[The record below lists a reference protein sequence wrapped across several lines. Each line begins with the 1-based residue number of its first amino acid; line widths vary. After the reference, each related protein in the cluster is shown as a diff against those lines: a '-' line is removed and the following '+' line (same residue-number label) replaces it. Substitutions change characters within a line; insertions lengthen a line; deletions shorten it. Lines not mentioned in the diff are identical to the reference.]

1 LQAEKKLT
9 KKRLFMIKRLLLS
22 AFTVLCVF
30 YTFGQETT
38 SQILGT
44 VTGDQGPLA
53 GATVVALHTPT
64 GTRYTTTTRKDG
76 RFNLPNV
83 RIGGPYVL
91 TISYVG
97 FKEEKQENIN
107 LVVGQDFTADFKLT
121 PESKQLTE
129 VVVAGSRQ
137 QNKVFNNSR
146 TGSQEIIVRSQLERL
161 PTIQRSIQDFAKLEP
176 SANGLSFSGTS
187 GSMNNV
193 TVDGAD
199 FNNSFGLSGTLGGQA
214 NAQPISLDAIDQIQV
229 NVAPYDVR
237 QGGFTGAG
245 VNSVTRSGTNQ
256 LKASV
261 YDYVKGPG
269 TIGYN
274 VENTITARTPFTF
287 NILGGSIGGA
297 IIPNKVFYFISAE
310 QSKQSAPA
318 SVIIPSD
325 ANHPTASGAVS
336 QSNVDVLNS
345 VITALKT
352 YGYDPGAYTGYNFK
366 TNSYKI
372 NARID
377 INIDNYNTLSLKYN
391 YLKSYAD
398 QFPSTS
404 RPYTS
409 MITGGNPTSAGN
421 PLPFFGSGYR
431 INNNLNIYIAELNT
445 RFGNHSSNK
454 LQIGYTRE
462 RDFRT
467 PQSSS
472 PTFPLVDILNPNN
485 NTIYTTFGYEMYTY
499 NNQLNMDSYQ
509 LTDIY
514 SMYKGAHEIT
524 FGTQDSYKKYQN
536 AFAPGYNGV
545 YQFNSLSDFVNGA
558 PAQYFYQQYSTL
570 KGGAFP
576 WAYAGATNLSLF
588 AQDKWRVTPTFTF
601 TYGVRFDYTT
611 YQNKFTRNDSF
622 AALSFLNGAK
632 YDVGSAPNG
641 FLVVSPRVGF
651 NWDITGDRTWQLR
664 GGAGIFEGAP
674 PFVWIENQAANNGV
688 QFGSFALGSPT
699 ANSGVVFNSSPDSTL
714 KKLLG
719 TTPQTNTPKSYSVNI
734 IDKKFKYPTKL
745 RTSIGL
751 DKKLPNDWVITGE
764 FTYSKDIN
772 APYMSNINLNETN
785 GKPISNGGDTRI
797 RYVQG
802 PSTSN
807 KYYYAGSSLSNPNI
821 GNAILLS
828 NTGKGYA
835 YVATARV
842 QKTWHNLIASVAYTY
857 TETKSAMENGSTASS
872 LWSARAV
879 ANTDPNAPTLARPSW
894 YQPHRIIAY
903 ANYRID
909 EGSHTS
915 TSIGA
920 VYEATTAGSAS
931 FVYNGDLNGDGNSA
945 NDLIYIPRNSSE
957 INLVPVNS
965 GPSNIGNTTLDH
977 SDTRTAAQI
986 WTQLNNFI
994 NQDHYMTR
1002 RRGKYAQAN
1011 SVMYPWYKHLDLNV
1025 TQDIYFYT
1033 KNKSSRDK
1041 HTLRLSVDI
1050 VNVGNLVNRNWG
1062 LVKAPT
1068 STNFLKFEGMAGD
1081 GKTPLF
1087 SFPYLDASN
1096 QVPVTNS
1103 FANNTNLTY
1112 FANNQTFT
1120 GSRWQ
1125 MQFGIRYL
1133 FN

>member
-1 LQAEKKLT
+1 
-9 KKRLFMIKRLLLS
+9 MIKRLLLS

-30 YTFGQETT
+30 FTFGQETT

-44 VTGDQGPLA
+44 VTGDQGALA
-53 GATVVALHTPT
+53 GATVTALHTPT

-83 RIGGPYVL
+83 RVGGPYVL

-97 FKEEKQENIN
+97 FKEEKQDNIN
-107 LVVGQDFTADFKLT
+107 LVVGQDFTADFKMT
-121 PESKQLTE
+121 AESRQLTE

-137 QNKVFNNSR
+137 QNKIFNNSR
-146 TGSQEIIVRSQLERL
+146 TGSQEIVVRSQIERL
-161 PTIQRSIQDFAKLEP
+161 PTIQRSIQDFARLEP
-176 SANGLSFSGTS
+176 SSNGLSFGGTS
-187 GSMNNV
+187 GSMNNI

-256 LKASV
+256 VRGSV
-261 YDYVKGPG
+261 YTYIKGPG

-274 VENTITARTPFTF
+274 VENTKVLRTPFTYNVAGF
-287 NILGGSIGGA
+287 SIGGA
-297 IIPNKVFYFISAE
+297 IIPSKVFYFISAE

-318 SVIIPSD
+318 TNVLPSD
-325 ANHPTASGAVS
+325 ASHPSASGSVS
-336 QSNVDVLNS
+336 QSS
-345 VITALKT
+345 VTILDSIRSFVKNK
-352 YGYDPGAYTGYNFK
+352 YGYNTGDYTGYSFK

-377 INIDNYNTLSLKYN
+377 INVNAYNTLTLKYN

-404 RPYTS
+404 RPNTS
-409 MITGGNPTSAGN
+409 MATGGIPTSNGN
-421 PLPFFGSGYR
+421 PLPFYGSGYR

-445 RFGNHSSNK
+445 RFGNKASNK
-454 LQIGYTRE
+454 LQVGYTRE

-472 PTFPLVDILNPNN
+472 PTFPLVDILSNGN
-485 NTIYTTFGYEMYTY
+485 IYTTFGYEMYTY
-499 NNQLNMDSYQ
+499 NNVLNMDSYQ
-509 LTDIY
+509 LTDIF

-524 FGTQDSYKKYQN
+524 FGTQDSYKKYTN
-536 AFAPGYNGV
+536 AFAPGFNSV
-545 YQFNSLSDFVNGA
+545 YQFASLADFVNGA
-558 PAQYFYQQYSTL
+558 PAQYFYQQYSAL

-576 WAYAGATNLSLF
+576 FAYAGATNLSLF

-601 TYGVRFDYTT
+601 TYGVRFDYTS

-651 NWDITGDRTWQLR
+651 NWDVTGDRTWQLR

-688 QFGSFALGSPT
+688 QFGSFAKGSST
-699 ANSGVVFNSSPDSTL
+699 ANSGVIFNPDPAAQLATQ
-714 KKLLG
+714 LG
-719 TTPQTNTPKSYSVNI
+719 STPQTNTPKSYSVNI
-734 IDKKFKYPTKL
+734 IDKHFKYPTKL
-745 RTSIGL
+745 RTSVGL
-751 DKKLPNDWVITGE
+751 DKKLPNDWLVTGE

-772 APYMSNINLNETN
+772 APYMSNVNLNESNGFAITN
-785 GKPISNGGDTRI
+785 GPDNRTRFLTSVSNT
-797 RYVQG
+797 
-802 PSTSN
+802 N
-807 KYYYAGSSLSNPNI
+807 KYYSAGSSLLNPNI
-821 GNAILLS
+821 GNAILLA
-828 NTGKGYA
+828 NTNKGYA

-842 QKTWHNLIASVAYTY
+842 QKTWHNLIASLAYTY
-857 TETKSAMENGSTASS
+857 TETKSAIENGSTASS

-879 ANTDPNAPTLARPSW
+879 ANTDPNAATLSHPGW

-903 ANYRID
+903 ANYRIE

-920 VYEATTAGSAS
+920 VYEATTAGSTS
-931 FVYNGDLNGDGNSA
+931 YVYNGDLNGDGNSG
-945 NDLIYIPRNSSE
+945 NDLIYIPRNASE
-957 INLVPVNS
+957 INLVQVNS
-965 GPSNIGNTTLDH
+965 VGSNATNATLDH
-977 SDTRTAAQI
+977 SDTRSAAQI

-994 NQDHYMTR
+994 NQDHYMSR

-1033 KNKSSRDK
+1033 KNNGTKDK

-1050 VNVGNLVNRNWG
+1050 VNVGNLINRNWG
-1062 LVKAPT
+1062 LIKSPT
-1068 STNFLKFEGMAGD
+1068 AANFLKFEGMAAD

-1087 SFPYLDASN
+1087 SFPYADAGN
-1096 QVPVTNS
+1096 QVPITNS
-1103 FANNTNLTY
+1103 FANNTNLTN